1 MLLLWILH
9 LYEIMRGENTAQ
21 YSSAENRSSVL
32 FNFFVKLKSICFS
45 VSISIQ
51 DAYLPPHLYGRLAS
65 TPEGAE
71 VLARDS
77 SVLEAVQNVR
87 RAEPGAELNQRYFKL
102 SS

>member
-1 MLLLWILH
+1 MDFCICTSL
-9 LYEIMRGENTAQ
+9 RENDRQKHGSVYQ
-21 YSSAENRSSVL
+21 YLVQ
-32 FNFFVKLKSICFS
+32 KTDIFS
-45 VSISIQ
+45 VSTSLFSSNQCFSFSNSNQ

-87 RAEPGAELNQRYFKL
+87 RAEPDRELSQR
-102 SS
+102 